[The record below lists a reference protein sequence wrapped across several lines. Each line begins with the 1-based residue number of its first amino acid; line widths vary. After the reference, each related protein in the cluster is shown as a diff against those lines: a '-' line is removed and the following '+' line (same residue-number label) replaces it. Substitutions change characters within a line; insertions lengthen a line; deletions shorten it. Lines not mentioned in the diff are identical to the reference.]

1 MSNIAQVLTRL
12 REDRKQAE
20 QQVQKLTLA
29 INVLEKIG
37 GNSSFAGRT
46 GRAKRVLSAAGR
58 RRISLAQKARWAR
71 MRHGK
76 KAA

>member
-1 MSNIAQVLTRL
+1 MSNITQALSRL
-12 REDRKQAE
+12 REDRKQA
-20 QQVQKLTLA
+20 QQQLEKLSQA
-29 INVLEKIG
+29 ISVLERLGTNGSFG
-37 GNSSFAGRT
+37 GRQ

-71 MRHGK
+71 MRQGK

>member
-1 MSNIAQVLTRL
+1 MSNIDQALKRL
-12 REDRKQAE
+12 RQDRKQAQ

-29 INVLEKIG
+29 IGVLEKIG
-37 GNSSFAGRT
+37 HNGSFAGRG

-71 MRHGK
+71 MRQTK